1 MYKVNAEYGILEVSP
16 REITITAGSAEK
28 AYDGSALVCG
38 DYTVSSVYDRA
49 LPEGHTLVVA
59 LFGSQTEI
67 GQSENSVTAYTVTD
81 ADGNDVTDN
90 YSVRIVSGT
99 LRVTP

>member
-1 MYKVNAEYGILEVSP
+1 M
-16 REITITAGSAEK
+16 
-28 AYDGSALVCG
+28 
-38 DYTVSSVYDRA
+38 YDRA
-49 LPEGHTLVVA
+49 LQEGHTHVVA